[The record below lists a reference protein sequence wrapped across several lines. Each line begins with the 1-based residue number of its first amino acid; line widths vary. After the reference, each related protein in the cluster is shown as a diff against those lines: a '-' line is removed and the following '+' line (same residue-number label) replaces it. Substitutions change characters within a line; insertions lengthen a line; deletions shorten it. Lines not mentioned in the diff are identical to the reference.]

1 MFGPKIKFIFFLLL
15 TLFCTTLAGAEW
27 ITGNFWFDFG
37 QKLKPLG
44 WPEFLKGLQFS
55 IPFIGVLTVHEFGH
69 YLVARKYKADVT
81 LPFYIPA
88 WLGFLHMQ
96 SLGTM
101 GAFISLR
108 SKLRSR
114 IEYFDVGLAG
124 PLAGFIAALFLLWYG
139 YSHLPGL
146 DYLFSIHPEYAKY
159 GKNYA
164 DFVYSNL
171 GQNMFLGKSLLIQFF
186 ETHVADSALI
196 PNGYELMHYPF
207 LFAGYLAL
215 FVTALNLLPV
225 GQLDGGHV
233 LFSVC
238 GSKLHRII
246 SPIVFCSFLFYAGL
260 GAPMPVDLRYDAFL
274 VSKMGENLLLLGV
287 IYISV
292 SKVFDK
298 VSSNIA
304 LAVSIFGL
312 QYIIKI
318 LVPDLVG
325 NQGWTVFGLIL
336 GRFLGIYHPE
346 VEDNKPLGFVRIL
359 FAVLALL
366 ILITCFSPK
375 PFG

>member
-37 QKLKPLG
+37 QKLKPMG
-44 WPEFLKGLQFS
+44 WSEFLKGLQFS
-55 IPFIGVLTVHEFGH
+55 VPFIGVLTIHEFGH
-69 YLVARKYKADVT
+69 FLVARKYKADVT

-88 WLGFLHMQ
+88 WLGFLGMQ

-124 PLAGFIAALFLLWYG
+124 PFAGFIAALFLLWYG

-146 DYLFSIHPEYAKY
+146 DYLFSIHPEYAKF

-164 DFVYSNL
+164 DFVYTNP
-171 GQNMFLGKSLLIQFF
+171 GQNLFLGKSLLVQFF
-186 ETHVADSALI
+186 ETYVADPALI

-225 GQLDGGHV
+225 GQLDGGHI
-233 LFSVC
+233 LFSAF

-274 VSKMGENLLLLGV
+274 VSKMGENLLLLAV

-298 VSSNIA
+298 GSSNIA

-318 LVPDLVG
+318 LIPDLVG